1 MKRTLPILLLFGS
14 LVAAV
19 SAQQKSAERPKAAGD
34 AVERSK
40 ANHPPDDPFDRVRA
54 FINKQMVERQVPSV
68 AVAVARD
75 GKIVWEE
82 AFGWAD
88 RENRIPA
95 TPHTIYSLA
104 SISKP
109 ITATGLMILRERG
122 RIDLDRPIN
131 DYLGEAKIKV
141 RVGNTAEA
149 TVRRVANHSSGL
161 PLHYQFFYEDEPYRA
176 PSRDE
181 TIRRYAN
188 AVTAPGE
195 RYQYSN
201 LGYGILDYVIER
213 VSGRSY
219 AEFMRTEVF
228 QPLALTR
235 MSVDVAPGLE
245 KHQAVRY
252 GADGLPI
259 PFYGF
264 DHPGGSA
271 VYASAHDLVRFAMFH
286 LKARLPDQKAILT
299 DQTIDEMQK
308 PTMKVGNDQG
318 YGVGWNISTFPGNHL
333 CVSHSGGMG
342 GVATSLRLFPA
353 DKLAIAVL
361 TNSSTRAPHLIAD
374 EIVATLMPDA
384 VRKQTAQS
392 TQEPVFKPSDELIGT
407 WNGAINTHKEEIPF
421 TLTFQPDGDIHARL
435 GRQLRTLLNRVEFR
449 DGYLSGEFISDIG
462 TEDANRTRYVLALS
476 LKLRSGVF
484 NGAVMA
490 SSLPGKRV
498 GNALTHWA
506 ELKKQ

>member
-1 MKRTLPILLLFGS
+1 MKNIHIILLMLLSLF
-14 LVAAV
+14 LVTP
-19 SAQQKSAERPKAAGD
+19 AQTSNG
-34 AVERSK
+34 
-40 ANHPPDDPFDRVRA
+40 NHPSDDPFSGVRTY
-54 FINKQMVERQVPSV
+54 IRKQMIERQVPSV

-75 GKIVWEE
+75 GKILWEE

-88 RENRIPA
+88 RENRVPA

-109 ITATGLMILRERG
+109 ITATGLMILKERG
-122 RIDLDRPIN
+122 KIDLDRPIN
-131 DYLGEAKIKV
+131 DYLGESKIIV
-141 RVGNTAEA
+141 RLGNPADV

-188 AVTAPGE
+188 TVTAPGE
-195 RYQYSN
+195 KYQYSN

-213 VSGRSY
+213 VSGKNY
-219 AEFMRTEVF
+219 GEFMRTEVF
-228 QPLALTR
+228 QPLGLTH
-235 MSVDVAPGLE
+235 MSVDIEPRLE
-245 KHQAVRY
+245 KHQAIRY
-252 GADGLPI
+252 GTDGLPI
-259 PFYGF
+259 PFYAF

-271 VYASAHDLVRFAMFH
+271 VYASAHDLLRFGMFH
-286 LKARLPDQKAILT
+286 LKYHLPDQRPILS

-353 DKLAIAVL
+353 DKIAVVVL
-361 TNSSTRAPHLIAD
+361 TNSSTPAPHLIAD

-384 VRKQTAQS
+384 KRKESAQNTTA
-392 TQEPVFKPSDELIGT
+392 
-407 WNGAINTHKEEIPF
+407 
-421 TLTFQPDGDIHARL
+421 R
-435 GRQLRTLLNRVEFR
+435 
-449 DGYLSGEFISDIG
+449 
-462 TEDANRTRYVLALS
+462 
-476 LKLRSGVF
+476 
-484 NGAVMA
+484 
-490 SSLPGKRV
+490 
-498 GNALTHWA
+498 
-506 ELKKQ
+506 